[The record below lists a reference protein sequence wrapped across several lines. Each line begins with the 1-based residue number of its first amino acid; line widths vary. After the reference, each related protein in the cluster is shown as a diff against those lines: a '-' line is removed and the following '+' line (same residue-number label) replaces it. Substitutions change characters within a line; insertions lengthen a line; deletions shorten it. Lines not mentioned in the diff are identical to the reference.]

1 MHRKAIPLAV
11 LALAAVT
18 YADAPKPPSTEDAL
32 VAHVAEAKWA
42 APKIAEIP
50 PGVMASPIAV
60 DPKSGGSV
68 GYAKFPPGYVFPPH
82 WHSATEYSAL
92 ISGKAAFTVAGKTH
106 ELVPG
111 SYLVIPPKTEHG
123 VTCGQ
128 GAECVLLTRRA
139 GPTDYH
145 FVK

>member
-1 MHRKAIPLAV
+1 MHRRAIPLV
-11 LALAAVT
+11 VFALAAIT
-18 YADAPKPPSTEDAL
+18 YADAPKLPSTEDAL
-32 VAHVAEAKWA
+32 VAHLAGAKWA
-42 APKIAEIP
+42 APTVPGIP

-60 DPKSGGSV
+60 DPNTGGSV
-68 GYAKFPPGYVFPPH
+68 GYAKFPPGFVFPTH
-82 WHSATEYSAL
+82 WHSATEYTVL
-92 ISGKAAFTVAGKTH
+92 ISGKASFTVAGKTH

-111 SYLVIPPKTEHG
+111 SYLVVPPKTEHG